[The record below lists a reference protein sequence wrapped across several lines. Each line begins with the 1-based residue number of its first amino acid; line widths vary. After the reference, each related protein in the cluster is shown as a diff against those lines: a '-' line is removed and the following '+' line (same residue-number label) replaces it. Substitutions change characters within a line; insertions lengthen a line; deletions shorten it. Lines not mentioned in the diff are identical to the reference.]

1 MNVPKIGELIT
12 MNEQRDAIHIAVLPC
27 TATESMQPGQH
38 VHFQIAGN
46 TDLVS
51 PCGHNHPQCIG
62 IIDPFL
68 HEAVPTRGT
77 CWVFVTPNT
86 ITGLRHEWTHPLV
99 DGEDR
104 RAIAEFWLREF
115 AAKVPIDY
123 DDLIE
128 QLTTRGN
135 VAIGEDLNYGEE
147 LSDENLEAMKKH
159 FLTLTGIQLGDV
171 GFRCAC

>member
-1 MNVPKIGELIT
+1 MNVPKIGQLIT
-12 MNEQRDAIHIAVLPC
+12 MNEQRDAIHIAVLPV
-27 TATESMQPGQH
+27 TAFVPLAPGQP
-38 VHFQIAGN
+38 VRFAVQGN
-46 TDLVS
+46 AEIVMACEQD
-51 PCGHNHPQCIG
+51 HPYCIG

-68 HEAVPTRGT
+68 PLAVSEGEH

-115 AAKVPIDY
+115 APKVPIDY
-123 DDLIE
+123 DDMML
-128 QLTTRGN
+128 QLRERGG
-135 VAIGEDLNYGEE
+135 VYIGEDLNYGED
-147 LSDENLEAMKKH
+147 LSDENIDILKKH